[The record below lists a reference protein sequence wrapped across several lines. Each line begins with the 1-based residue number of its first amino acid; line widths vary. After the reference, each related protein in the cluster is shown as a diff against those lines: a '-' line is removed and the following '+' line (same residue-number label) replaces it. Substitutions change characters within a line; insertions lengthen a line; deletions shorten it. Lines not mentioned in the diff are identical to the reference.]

1 MQTKIKLSLT
11 VILII
16 LSVLVSAAVTV
27 KWKPMPFD
35 NPGSKRILKSET
47 GNYFYFRS
55 LPEQNMLL
63 DVKDVTTL
71 EIRSMSKAKVTNP
84 NFILHNNGKKTVY
97 RLEFKALQQSGSNQ
111 YWIYEPIRITLPPN
125 LIQLELTCYSRDIY
139 FRAFKAVTIVPKPK
153 LPPLQIQAHAGAYDL
168 TSGSAKSRYYAFNES
183 TSFSFQV
190 NKGRPFALYVRAEL
204 TGRDTPVFA
213 IYKDGKL
220 SKQIKLS
227 TKRSNSYK
235 VEGILNLTIGRKVEF
250 PATDKLARYELRP
263 VTPHLFLAKPV
274 ILKSGR

>member
-1 MQTKIKLSLT
+1 MRTKIKLSLI
-11 VILII
+11 VILIV
-16 LSVLVSAAVTV
+16 LSVLSGAAVTI
-27 KWKPMPFD
+27 KWKPMPFT
-35 NPGSKRILKSET
+35 NPGSKRMLKSDA

-55 LPEQNMLL
+55 LPEKNMLL
-63 DVKDVTTL
+63 DVQDVTTL
-71 EIRSMSKAKVTNP
+71 EIRSMSKAKVNNP
-84 NFILHNNGKKTVY
+84 NFILHYNGRKTVY
-97 RLEFKALQQSGSNQ
+97 RLEFKALQTSGLTQ

-125 LIQLELTCYSRDIY
+125 LTQLELTCYSRDIY

-153 LPPLQIQAHAGAYDL
+153 IPPLKILASAGTYEL
-168 TSGSAKSRYYAFNES
+168 TSETTKSRYYAFNDS
-183 TSFSFQV
+183 TALSFQV

-227 TKRSNSYK
+227 TRRSNSYK

-250 PATDKLARYELRP
+250 PAEDKLARYELRP
-263 VTPHLFLAKPV
+263 VTPHLFMAKPV